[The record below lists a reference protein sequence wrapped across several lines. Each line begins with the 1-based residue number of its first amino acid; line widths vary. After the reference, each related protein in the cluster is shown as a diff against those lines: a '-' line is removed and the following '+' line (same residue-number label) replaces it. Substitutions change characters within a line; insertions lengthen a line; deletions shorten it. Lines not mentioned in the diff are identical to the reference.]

1 MILLR
6 NLRTSSEN
14 RLMRIILKSFFY
26 FLFIILI
33 SALIYSLVAFF
44 GYFGTLEPGGK
55 SINSE
60 LPKKILNQKIRSQLK
75 HSNSSKQIL
84 FGDTHVHTTY
94 STDAFLWSLPMYNGR
109 GPHPV
114 SDACDYARFC
124 SALDFWVISDHAEA
138 STPHSWNNTIEQV
151 QSCNKSTDPEN
162 PDMITFLGF
171 EWTQI
176 SDNQNEHFGHKNVIL
191 KEIDSEYLPKSPI
204 AADRASLNNF
214 RDPNRVNEARINM
227 MVQAFNDLGN
237 RQRYY
242 DFIAYN
248 ADISKSAVCSGNSND
263 EDDCLMSADTP
274 KELFSKLDDLETDSI
289 VIPHGNTWGFYTP
302 LGSSWDDQLDDV
314 HDPEKQIS
322 FEIMS
327 GHGNSEEYRNWAE
340 IIFEGDEFICPEVSE
355 NYLPSCKQ
363 AGNIIF
369 ERCIESGKSEIQC
382 REDAN
387 QAEIF
392 YLEAGQSGHFVV
404 PGATPEMWLD
414 SGQCKDCFIPSF
426 NYRPKGSFQYALTK
440 RGNNNEKFIFG
451 VIASS
456 DNHRA
461 RPGTGYKAVDRL
473 LTTESNGV
481 KDPAFE
487 RLFYP
492 LDEISDK
499 PVKFKIEE
507 RFIPNPLG
515 YWESERQESFFTTG
529 GLAAVHV
536 DSRSREGV
544 WDAFKRRETYGTSG
558 PRILLWFDLIT
569 ENGLVPMGSEFT
581 IDNNPTFQ
589 VKAVGSFKQKPG
601 CPDYS
606 LGKRSAEDIK
616 KLCMNE
622 CFNPGSERY
631 AVTRIEVI
639 KVLPEINESED
650 PNDLIIDPWKI
661 FECEENKAVCKIR
674 FQDEDFLT
682 DNREATFYVRAI
694 QEPTERI
701 NGKNLRCTYD
711 DEGNCIQTNFCYGG
725 YKTDINDNCI
735 SMSEERAWS
744 SPIYLS
750 PSINPNL
757 AASKLD

>member
-1 MILLR
+1 M
-6 NLRTSSEN
+6 
-14 RLMRIILKSFFY
+14 
-26 FLFIILI
+26 LI

-340 IIFEGDEFICPEVSE
+340 IIFEGDEFICPEASE

-661 FECEENKAVCKIR
+661 FECEENKAVCRIR

>member
-6 NLRTSSEN
+6 SLRTSSEN

-26 FLFIILI
+26 FLFVILI

-60 LPKKILNQKIRSQLK
+60 LPKRILNQKIRSQLK

-340 IIFEGDEFICPEVSE
+340 IIFEGDDFFCPETSE

-369 ERCIESGKSEIQC
+369 ERCIENGKSEIQC

-440 RGNNNEKFIFG
+440 RGINNEKFIFG

-661 FECEENKAVCKIR
+661 FECEENKAVCRIR

>member
-6 NLRTSSEN
+6 SLRTSSEN

-26 FLFIILI
+26 FLFVILI

-60 LPKKILNQKIRSQLK
+60 LPKRILNQKIRSQLK

-340 IIFEGDEFICPEVSE
+340 IIFEGDEFICPEMSE

-369 ERCIESGKSEIQC
+369 ERCIENGKSEIQC

-661 FECEENKAVCKIR
+661 FECEENKAVCRIR

>member
-1 MILLR
+1 M
-6 NLRTSSEN
+6 
-14 RLMRIILKSFFY
+14 
-26 FLFIILI
+26 LI

-176 SDNQNEHFGHKNVIL
+176 SDNQNDHFGHKNVIL

-340 IIFEGDEFICPEVSE
+340 IIFEGDEFICPEMSE

-369 ERCIESGKSEIQC
+369 ERCIENGKSEIQC

-661 FECEENKAVCKIR
+661 FECEENKAVCRIR

>member
-340 IIFEGDEFICPEVSE
+340 IIFEGDEFICPETSE

-369 ERCIESGKSEIQC
+369 ERCIENGKSEIQC

-661 FECEENKAVCKIR
+661 FECEENKAVCRIR

>member
-26 FLFIILI
+26 FLFVILI

-622 CFNPGSERY
+622 CYNPGSERY

-661 FECEENKAVCKIR
+661 FECEENKAVCRIR

>member
-6 NLRTSSEN
+6 SLRTSSEN

-340 IIFEGDEFICPEVSE
+340 IIFEGDEFICPETSE

-369 ERCIESGKSEIQC
+369 ERCIENGKSEIQC

-661 FECEENKAVCKIR
+661 FECEENKAVCRIR

>member
-6 NLRTSSEN
+6 SLRTSSEN

-26 FLFIILI
+26 FLFVILI

-340 IIFEGDEFICPEVSE
+340 IIFEGDEFICPETSE

-369 ERCIESGKSEIQC
+369 ERCIENGKSEIQC

-492 LDEISDK
+492 LDEISVK

-661 FECEENKAVCKIR
+661 FECEENKAVCRIR

>member
-6 NLRTSSEN
+6 SLRTSSEN

-26 FLFIILI
+26 FLFVILI

-340 IIFEGDEFICPEVSE
+340 IIFEGDEFICPETSE

-369 ERCIESGKSEIQC
+369 ERCIENGKSEIQC

-661 FECEENKAVCKIR
+661 FECEENKAVCRIR

>member
-26 FLFIILI
+26 FLFVILI

-661 FECEENKAVCKIR
+661 FECEENKAVCRIR

>member
-1 MILLR
+1 M
-6 NLRTSSEN
+6 
-14 RLMRIILKSFFY
+14 
-26 FLFIILI
+26 LI

-340 IIFEGDEFICPEVSE
+340 IIFEGDEFICPETSE

-369 ERCIESGKSEIQC
+369 ERCIENGKSEIQC

-661 FECEENKAVCKIR
+661 FECEENKAVCRIR

>member
-6 NLRTSSEN
+6 SLRTSSEN

-26 FLFIILI
+26 FLFVILI

-60 LPKKILNQKIRSQLK
+60 LPKRILNQKIRSQLK

-340 IIFEGDEFICPEVSE
+340 IIFEGDEFICPETSE

-369 ERCIESGKSEIQC
+369 ERCIENGKSEIQC

-661 FECEENKAVCKIR
+661 FECEENKAVCRIR

>member
-6 NLRTSSEN
+6 SLRTSSEN

-26 FLFIILI
+26 FLFVILI

-44 GYFGTLEPGGK
+44 GHFGTLEPGGK

-60 LPKKILNQKIRSQLK
+60 LPKRILNQKIRSQLK

-340 IIFEGDEFICPEVSE
+340 IIFEGDEFICPEMSE

-369 ERCIESGKSEIQC
+369 ERCIENGKSEIQC

-661 FECEENKAVCKIR
+661 FECEENKAVCRIR

>member
-6 NLRTSSEN
+6 SLRTSSEN

-26 FLFIILI
+26 FLFVILI

-44 GYFGTLEPGGK
+44 GFFGSLEPGGK

-176 SDNQNEHFGHKNVIL
+176 GDNQNEHFGHKNVIL

-227 MVQAFNDLGN
+227 MVQAYNDLAN

-327 GHGNSEEYRNWAE
+327 GHGNSEEYRNWTE
-340 IIFEGDEFICPEVSE
+340 IIFEGDELICPEATE

-363 AGNIIF
+363 AGNIIY
-369 ERCIESGKSEIQC
+369 ERCIESGKNEIQC
-382 REDAN
+382 REDAK
-387 QAEIF
+387 QAESF

-404 PGATPEMWLD
+404 PGATPEIWLD

-569 ENGLVPMGSEFT
+569 ENGLVPMGSEYT

-631 AVTRIEVI
+631 AITRIEVI

-650 PNDLIIDPWKI
+650 PNDLIMDPWKI

-682 DNREATFYVRAI
+682 NNREATFYVRAI

-711 DEGNCIQTNFCYGG
+711 AEGNCIETNFCYGG
-725 YKTDINDNCI
+725 YKTDIDDNCV

-744 SPIYLS
+744 SPIFLS
-750 PSINPNL
+750 PLIKPNL

>member
-1 MILLR
+1 
-6 NLRTSSEN
+6 
-14 RLMRIILKSFFY
+14 MRIFFKSISYLFFLILVVVLTYTLFAFY
-26 FLFIILI
+26 
-33 SALIYSLVAFF
+33 
-44 GYFGTLEPGGK
+44 GYFGSLEPGGK

-60 LPKKILNQKIRSQLK
+60 LPKKVLNSKIRSQLR

-94 STDAFLWSLPMYNGR
+94 SSDAFLWSLPMYNGR

-138 STPHSWNNTIEQV
+138 STPHKWNNTIEQV

-176 SDNQNEHFGHKNVIL
+176 GDNREEHYGHKNVIL
-191 KEIDSEYLPKSPI
+191 KEIDSEYLPQSPI
-204 AADRASLNNF
+204 AAGGDSLNNF
-214 RDPNRVNEARINM
+214 RDPNRVNETRINM
-227 MVQAFNDLGN
+227 MVQAYSDLGN

-248 ADISKSAVCSGNSND
+248 TDITSSPVCTGSADDNK
-263 EDDCLMSADTP
+263 DCLASADTP
-274 KELFSKLDDLETDSI
+274 KELFTKLNALKTDSI
-289 VIPHGNTWGFYTP
+289 VIPHGNTWGFYSP
-302 LGSSWDDQLDDV
+302 LGTSWDDKLDDV
-314 HDPEKQIS
+314 HDPDRQIS

-327 GHGNSEEYRNWAE
+327 GHGNSEEYRSWTE
-340 IIFEGDEFICPEVSE
+340 VIFDGDNLICPEESD

-363 AGNIIF
+363 AGNIIY
-369 ERCIESGKSEIQC
+369 ERCIENGKRENEC
-382 REDAN
+382 RQDAS

-392 YLEAGQSGHFVV
+392 YLQAGQSGHFVV
-404 PGATPEMWLD
+404 PGATPESWLD

-440 RGNNNEKFIFG
+440 KGRNNEKFIFG

-473 LTTESNGV
+473 LTTESNGI

-487 RLFYP
+487 RLAYP
-492 LDEISDK
+492 LDEISDT
-499 PVKFKIEE
+499 PVEFKIEE
-507 RFIPNPLG
+507 RFIPNPLA
-515 YWESERQESFFTTG
+515 YWESERQETFFTTG

-544 WDAFKRRETYGTSG
+544 WEAFKRRETYGTSG

-569 ENGLVPMGSEFT
+569 ENGLVPMGSEIT
-581 IDNNPTFQ
+581 VDENPTFQ

-616 KLCMNE
+616 NLCMNE
-622 CFNPGSERY
+622 CFNPSSERY
-631 AVTRIEVI
+631 SISRIEII
-639 KVLPEINESED
+639 KVLPEINTSEN
-650 PNDLIIDPWKI
+650 PEELIMDPWKT
-661 FECEENKAVCKIR
+661 FECEENKASCKIR
-674 FQDEDFLT
+674 FQDEDFAS
-682 DNREATFYVRAI
+682 DNRDATFYVRAI
-694 QEPTERI
+694 QEPSERI

-711 DEGNCIQTNFCYGG
+711 DEGNCIETNFCYGG
-725 YKTDINDNCI
+725 YKTDIEDNCI

-750 PSINPNL
+750 PLKKPNL
-757 AASKLD
+757 AISKLD

>member
-6 NLRTSSEN
+6 SLRTSSEN

-26 FLFIILI
+26 FLFVILI

-60 LPKKILNQKIRSQLK
+60 LPKRILNQKIRSQLK

-340 IIFEGDEFICPEVSE
+340 IIFEGDEFICPEASE

-363 AGNIIF
+363 AGKIIF

>member
-6 NLRTSSEN
+6 SLRTSSEN

-26 FLFIILI
+26 FLFVILI

-176 SDNQNEHFGHKNVIL
+176 SDNQNDHFGHKNVIL

-340 IIFEGDEFICPEVSE
+340 IIFEGDEFICPEMSE

-661 FECEENKAVCKIR
+661 FECEENKAVCRIR

>member
-6 NLRTSSEN
+6 SLRTSSEN

-26 FLFIILI
+26 FLFVILI

-44 GYFGTLEPGGK
+44 GHFGTLEPGGK

-60 LPKKILNQKIRSQLK
+60 LPKRILNQKIRSQLK

-340 IIFEGDEFICPEVSE
+340 IIFEGDEFICPETSE

-369 ERCIESGKSEIQC
+369 ERCIENGKSEIQC

-661 FECEENKAVCKIR
+661 FECEENKAVCRIR

>member
-6 NLRTSSEN
+6 SLRTSSEN

-26 FLFIILI
+26 FLFVILI

-44 GYFGTLEPGGK
+44 GHFGTLEPGGK

-60 LPKKILNQKIRSQLK
+60 LPKRILNQKIRSQLK

-176 SDNQNEHFGHKNVIL
+176 SDNQNDHFGHKNVIL

-661 FECEENKAVCKIR
+661 FECEENKAVCRIR

>member
-1 MILLR
+1 M
-6 NLRTSSEN
+6 
-14 RLMRIILKSFFY
+14 
-26 FLFIILI
+26 LI

-340 IIFEGDEFICPEVSE
+340 IIFEGDEFICPETSE

-369 ERCIESGKSEIQC
+369 ERCIENGKSEIQC

-581 IDNNPTFQ
+581 IDNIPTFQ

-661 FECEENKAVCKIR
+661 FECEENKAVCRIR

-750 PSINPNL
+750 PSIPNL

>member
-6 NLRTSSEN
+6 SLRTSSEN

-26 FLFIILI
+26 FLFVILI

-44 GYFGTLEPGGK
+44 GHFGTLEPGGK

-60 LPKKILNQKIRSQLK
+60 LPKRILNQKIRSQLK

-661 FECEENKAVCKIR
+661 FECEENKAVCRIR

>member
-6 NLRTSSEN
+6 SLRTSSEN

-26 FLFIILI
+26 FLFVILI

-340 IIFEGDEFICPEVSE
+340 IIFEGDEFICPEMSE

-369 ERCIESGKSEIQC
+369 ERCIENGKSEIQC

-661 FECEENKAVCKIR
+661 FECEENKAVCRIR

>member
-26 FLFIILI
+26 FLFVILI

-340 IIFEGDEFICPEVSE
+340 IIFEGDEFICPEASE

-661 FECEENKAVCKIR
+661 FECEENKAVCRIR

>member
-26 FLFIILI
+26 FLFVILI

-60 LPKKILNQKIRSQLK
+60 LPKRILNQKIRSQLK

-340 IIFEGDEFICPEVSE
+340 IIFEGDDFFCPETSE

-369 ERCIESGKSEIQC
+369 ERCIENGKSEIQC

-581 IDNNPTFQ
+581 IDNIPTFQ

-661 FECEENKAVCKIR
+661 FECEENKAVCRIR

>member
-6 NLRTSSEN
+6 SLRTSSEN

-26 FLFIILI
+26 FLFVILI

-44 GYFGTLEPGGK
+44 GHFGTLEPGGK

-60 LPKKILNQKIRSQLK
+60 LPKSILNQKIRSQLK

-661 FECEENKAVCKIR
+661 FECEENKAVCRIR

-750 PSINPNL
+750 PSINLNL

>member
-6 NLRTSSEN
+6 SLRTSSEN

-26 FLFIILI
+26 FLFVILI

-60 LPKKILNQKIRSQLK
+60 LPKRILNQKIRSQLK

-340 IIFEGDEFICPEVSE
+340 IIFEGDDFFCPETSE

-369 ERCIESGKSEIQC
+369 ERCIENGKSEIQC

-499 PVKFKIEE
+499 PVQFKIEE

-606 LGKRSAEDIK
+606 LGRRSAEDIK

-631 AVTRIEVI
+631 AITRIEVI

-650 PNDLIIDPWKI
+650 PNDLIMDPWKI

-674 FQDEDFLT
+674 FQDEDFVA

-711 DEGNCIQTNFCYGG
+711 AGGNCIETNFCYGG
-725 YKTDINDNCI
+725 YKTDIDDNCV

-750 PSINPNL
+750 PLIKPNL

>member
-6 NLRTSSEN
+6 SLRTSSEN

-263 EDDCLMSADTP
+263 EDDCLVSADNP

-340 IIFEGDEFICPEVSE
+340 IIFEGDEFICPETSE

-661 FECEENKAVCKIR
+661 FECEENKAVCRIR